1 MNRIAMT
8 DTELLIY
15 RHLLLSHMD
24 YVETH
29 RKDTEYR
36 SLSFRECLLVM
47 FPMGAPSLVTT
58 DGTRLSI
65 QASRTHYSHSDLYSE
80 KLGIEHRSNIG
91 PWRTYEVL
99 AGNIIKEPDEYWDEY
114 RCWDGIWA
122 SIPSRMVADYLDKHG
137 EITETYSNGIYSK
150 FSVTEDDV
158 VHSSYHYRIQSHVYQ
173 TNR

>member
-15 RHLLLSHMD
+15 RHLLLSHLD

-29 RKDTEYR
+29 RKDSEYR
-36 SLSFRECLLVM
+36 NLSLRECLLVM

-65 QASRTHYSHSDLYSE
+65 QASKGHYSHTDLYSE
-80 KLGIEHRSNIG
+80 KLEIEHRSNIG
-91 PWRTYEVL
+91 PWRTYEVS
-99 AGNIIKEPDEYWDEY
+99 AGNIVENPDESWNDYY
-114 RCWDGIWA
+114 SQDGIW
-122 SIPSRMVADYLDKHG
+122 SYIPSRMVADYLDKHG

-150 FSVTEDDV
+150 FTVTENDV
-158 VHSSYHYRIQSHVYQ
+158 VHSSYHYRIQSHVYE
-173 TNR
+173 RHG

>member
-29 RKDTEYR
+29 RKDTEYS

-91 PWRTYEVL
+91 PWRTLEVSP
-99 AGNIIKEPDEYWDEY
+99 GNIIEEPDESWRQYYSE
-114 RCWDGIWA
+114 DGLW
-122 SIPSRMVADYLDKHG
+122 SYIPSRMVADYLDKHG

-158 VHSSYHYRIQSHVYQ
+158 IHSSYHYRIENHVHE
-173 TNR
+173 RHG

>member
-1 MNRIAMT
+1 VNRIAMT

-15 RHLLLSHMD
+15 RHLLLSHLD

-36 SLSFRECLLVM
+36 GLSFRECLLVM
-47 FPMGAPSLVTT
+47 FPMGAPPLVTT

-65 QASRTHYSHSDLYSE
+65 QAGRNRYAHTDLYSE

-91 PWRTYEVL
+91 PWRTYEVSP
-99 AGNIIKEPDEYWDEY
+99 GNIVEEPDESWKEY
-114 RCWDGIWA
+114 YSEDGLW
-122 SIPSRMVADYLDKHG
+122 SDIPSRMVADYLDKHG
-137 EITETYSNGIYSK
+137 EITETYKSGIYSK

>member
-1 MNRIAMT
+1 
-8 DTELLIY
+8 
-15 RHLLLSHMD
+15 MD

-29 RKDTEYR
+29 RKDTEYS

-91 PWRTYEVL
+91 PWRTLEVSP
-99 AGNIIKEPDEYWDEY
+99 GNIIEEPDESWRQYYSE
-114 RCWDGIWA
+114 DGLW
-122 SIPSRMVADYLDKHG
+122 SYIPSRMVADYLDKHG

-158 VHSSYHYRIQSHVYQ
+158 IHSSYHYRIENHVHE
-173 TNR
+173 RHG

>member
-91 PWRTYEVL
+91 PWRTLEVSP
-99 AGNIIKEPDEYWDEY
+99 GNIIEEPDESWRQYYSE
-114 RCWDGIWA
+114 DGLW
-122 SIPSRMVADYLDKHG
+122 SYIPSRMVADYLDKHG

-158 VHSSYHYRIQSHVYQ
+158 VHSSYHYRIENHVYE
-173 TNR
+173 RHG

>member
-15 RHLLLSHMD
+15 RHLLLSHLD

-91 PWRTYEVL
+91 PWRSYEVTS
-99 AGNIIKEPDEYWDEY
+99 GNIVEEPDESWEKYWSE
-114 RCWDGIWA
+114 DG
-122 SIPSRMVADYLDKHG
+122 L
-137 EITETYSNGIYSK
+137 
-150 FSVTEDDV
+150 
-158 VHSSYHYRIQSHVYQ
+158 
-173 TNR
+173 

>member
-15 RHLLLSHMD
+15 RHLLLSHLD

-36 SLSFRECLLVM
+36 GLSFRECLLVM
-47 FPMGAPSLVTT
+47 FPMGAPPLVTT

-65 QASRTHYSHSDLYSE
+65 QAGRNRYAHTDLYSE

-91 PWRTYEVL
+91 PWRSYEVTS
-99 AGNIIKEPDEYWDEY
+99 GNIVEEPDESWNKYWSE
-114 RCWDGIWA
+114 DGLW
-122 SIPSRMVADYLDKHG
+122 SYIPSRMVADYLDAHG
-137 EITETYSNGIYSK
+137 EITETYSNGIYSN

-158 VHSSYHYRIQSHVYQ
+158 VHSSYHYRIENHVYE
-173 TNR
+173 RHG